1 MRSLN
6 AIARVHSSAPHRHR
20 EGSLSL
26 KTLQPSTLSLALG
39 LILGGAAV
47 HAQAQQPPTIG
58 DAVRQAQPLP
68 PPLARPAPPLP
79 VPGGPAPAALQALPG
94 GGAAVAVRQFALE
107 GNRVIDSATLLAL
120 LAPEQGQ
127 TLTLAQLDE
136 LATRITRHYRA
147 KGYFVARAYIPA
159 QELSGG
165 TLTIRVVEGHYG
177 RFILDN
183 RSRVNDGVVQG
194 LLDDIKGRDIV
205 SLDTLE
211 RAMLIINDTP
221 GARVVQADV
230 MPGEQVGTSDFAI
243 ATEATP
249 AVAGYV
255 LLDNHGSVYTGKQ
268 RLSFSADWQ
277 SPSGRGERLSASGMA
292 TRHGGLLNGR
302 LGYSMLAAS
311 DGTRAELAVSRTT
324 YELGDVYRALDATG
338 TASGAELGLS
348 KPLKR
353 TRKDSIDAGLS
364 LAYKD
369 LKDEIGSVG
378 TTVGKR
384 LASLT
389 ASVTRRSE
397 GALLGW
403 YGQGQYSAGLTIG
416 KLDFKDALAE
426 ALDAAGDATQGS
438 YARLN
443 LTATRTSVLPAS
455 FTLSTAIKA
464 QAALG
469 NKKLDGVERMSVA
482 GSGAVAAYPT
492 GELSGDHAALLR
504 AELARALPAQV
515 SASVFADYGW
525 AKSVNAAA
533 GVDATRSLGDV
544 GLGLSALRGGLLL
557 KLQVVHRVSGGPA
570 LSEPVSRTRLLFQ
583 AGWVM

>member
-6 AIARVHSSAPHRHR
+6 AIARVRSSAPHRHR
-20 EGSLSL
+20 EGAFSL
-26 KTLQPSTLSLALG
+26 KILPPSTLSLALG

-68 PPLARPAPPLP
+68 PPLARPAAPLP
-79 VPGGPAPAALQALPG
+79 VPAGPAPAALQALPG
-94 GGAAVAVRQFALE
+94 GGPAVAVRQFALE

-120 LAPEQGQ
+120 LQSEQGK

-147 KGYFVARAYIPA
+147 RGYFVARAYIPA
-159 QELSGG
+159 QELSDG
-165 TLTIRVVEGHYG
+165 TVTLRVVEGNYG
-177 RFILDN
+177 RFILSN
-183 RSRVNDGVVQG
+183 RSRVNDAVVQG

-243 ATEATP
+243 ATDATP

-268 RLSFSADWQ
+268 RLSFSGEWQ
-277 SPSGRGERLSASGMA
+277 SPGGRGERFSASGMA

-311 DGTRAELAVSRTT
+311 DGSRAELALSRTT
-324 YELGDVYRALDATG
+324 YELGDVYKGLDATG
-338 TASGAELGLS
+338 TASGAELILS

-353 TRKDSIDAGLS
+353 TRRDSIDASLG

-378 TTVGKR
+378 STVGKR
-384 LASLT
+384 LASLS
-389 ASVTRRSE
+389 ASLARRSE
-397 GALLGW
+397 GMLFGLD
-403 YGQGQYSAGLTIG
+403 GQSQASASLSVG

-426 ALDAAGDATQGS
+426 ALDAAGDDSQGS
-438 YARLN
+438 YAKLN
-443 LTATRTSVLPAS
+443 LAAARISVLPAG
-455 FTLSTAIKA
+455 FTLNTSVKA
-464 QAALG
+464 QAVLG

-492 GELSGDHAALLR
+492 GELSGDHAAALR

-525 AKSVNAAA
+525 AKAVNAAA
-533 GVDATRSLGDV
+533 GIDATRSLGDV

-557 KLQVVHRVSGGPA
+557 KLQLAHRISGGAA

>member
-1 MRSLN
+1 MRRRPVV
-6 AIARVHSSAPHRHR
+6 IRVHASTLHRHR
-20 EGSLSL
+20 EGFFFL

-39 LILGGAAV
+39 LVLGGAVV
-47 HAQAQQPPTIG
+47 HAQAQQAPTIG
-58 DAVRQAQPLP
+58 DAVRQTQPLP
-68 PPLARPAPPLP
+68 PALARPAAPLP
-79 VPGGPAPAALQALPG
+79 LPGGVPPAALRALPDG
-94 GGAAVAVRQFALE
+94 GRAIAVRQFALE
-107 GNRVIDSATLLAL
+107 GNRVIDSPTLLAL
-120 LAPEQGQ
+120 LQSEQGKS
-127 TLTLAQLDE
+127 LTLAQLDE
-136 LATRITRHYRA
+136 LAARITGHYRA
-147 KGYFVARAYIPA
+147 SGYFVARAYIPA
-159 QELSGG
+159 QELSDGI
-165 TLTIRVVEGHYG
+165 LTIRVVEGNYG

-183 RSRVNDGVVQG
+183 RSRVNDAVVQR

-230 MPGEQVGTSDFAI
+230 MPGDQVGTSDFAI

-249 AVAGYV
+249 AVAGYI
-255 LLDNHGSVYTGKQ
+255 LLDNHGSAYTGKQ
-268 RLSFSADWQ
+268 RLSFNADWQ
-277 SPSGRGERLSASGMA
+277 SPGGRGERLSASGMA

-302 LGYSMLAAS
+302 LAYSMLAAG
-311 DGTRAELAVSRTT
+311 DGSRAELALSRTT

-338 TASGAELGLS
+338 TASAAEFSLS

-369 LKDEIGSVG
+369 LKDQIGSVG
-378 TTVGKR
+378 TSIGKR
-384 LASLT
+384 LTSLNASL
-389 ASVTRRSE
+389 ARRSE
-397 GALLGW
+397 GSLLGL
-403 YGQGQYSAGLTIG
+403 YGQSQCSASLTIG
-416 KLDFKDALAE
+416 RLDFKDALAE
-426 ALDAAGDATQGS
+426 ALDAAGDATQGG

-443 LTATRTSVLPAS
+443 LAALRTSVLPAQ
-455 FTLSTAIKA
+455 FTLSTGIKA

-469 NKKLDGVERMSVA
+469 KQKLDGVERMSVT
-482 GSGAVAAYPT
+482 GSGAVAAYPS

-525 AKSVNAAA
+525 AKAVNAAA

-557 KLQVVHRVSGGPA
+557 KLQLAHRIGGGAA